1 MMETRVPA
9 SVMTSMALHVGGFA
23 AYLLFF
29 QTAQK
34 ADLRIITDVDLLVAP
49 PPETRAQE
57 AAPKP
62 PPPASIRDF
71 LKLALPSIPKP
82 APAHVPLEVKA
93 PELRKALMDMP
104 QPKLEDRGRLQKA
117 AAIEALDLDRR
128 RESLAK
134 VDAGLSL
141 RASRA
146 APILGP
152 RLDEVGMRQA
162 PRKVIEM
169 AALEEKREQ
178 LAPRGLQAMAPEPS
192 RSRSLAPAAPLLAP
206 EAAPR
211 PENRSLG
218 TLARMLPAQPLEPA
232 SAPREL
238 PSIPKRAIA
247 PPAALAPRARDEGPQ
262 AAPKKAVEIEGPLSD
277 RQVVS
282 ASVPQFPQWA
292 KEQGVVESAV
302 SIRFTVDPAGKVL
315 ESMRVE
321 RTSGFGRMDRLA
333 MEHLKLWRFAP
344 VSASEGNQWG
354 IITFRFI
361 LE

>member
-1 MMETRVPA
+1 MMEARVPA

-23 AYLLFF
+23 AYMLFF

-57 AAPKP
+57 AAAKP

-82 APAHVPLEVKA
+82 EAHIPLEVKA
-93 PELRKALMDMP
+93 PELRKTLMDIP
-104 QPKLEDRGRLQKA
+104 RQKLEDRGRLQKA
-117 AAIEALDLDRR
+117 AAIETLDLSRR
-128 RESLAK
+128 RGELAR
-134 VDAGLSL
+134 VDQDLGL

-152 RLDEVGMRQA
+152 KLDEVGVRQA

-169 AALEEKREQ
+169 AALEERREQ
-178 LAPRGLQAMAPEPS
+178 LAPRGLQAVAPETA
-192 RSRSLAPAAPLLAP
+192 RSRAAAAAAPLLAP

-211 PENRSLG
+211 AESRSLG
-218 TLARMLPAQPLEPA
+218 ALARMLPEKPLEPA
-232 SAPREL
+232 AAPREL
-238 PSIPKRAIA
+238 PSLPSRVIA
-247 PPAALAPRARDEGPQ
+247 APAALAPRGREEGPQ
-262 AAPKKAVEIEGPLSD
+262 SAPKKSVEIEGPLSD

-282 ASVPQFPQWA
+282 ASIPQFPQWA
-292 KEQGVVESAV
+292 KEQGIVESAV
-302 SIRFTVDPAGKVL
+302 SIRFTVDPSGKVQ

-344 VSASEGNQWG
+344 VNASEGNQWG